1 MDKSLGV
8 TRFFYGFLNHL
19 SKERHKIASLQL
31 SGRLED
37 YLVHEFI
44 YYVYSSSNGSRFA
57 FTNMGKA
64 NEQKVDIVIA
74 SGSYEKKSIKAMI
87 EAKYLRNRHRFSKSN
102 AEDEIT
108 TTLRSLKKQ
117 LHKFE
122 ESKHAGLTVKLS
134 SKRQDIYGL
143 VFASYVGFSQDET
156 RDDKER
162 FFSKCLNEALKLGF
176 RYHDLHK
183 PYWRTAFED
192 EKVKALKINLS
203 ISLRAGLWRLS
214 SPEQSSA

>member
-1 MDKSLGV
+1 MMSKSLGV
-8 TRFFYGFLNHL
+8 TRFFYGFIKHL
-19 SKERHKIASLQL
+19 GEERNKIASLQL

-64 NEQKVDIVIA
+64 NEQKVDIVIT
-74 SGSYEKKSIKAMI
+74 SGSYEKKSIRAMI
-87 EAKYLRNRHRFSKSN
+87 EAKYLRNRHRFSKNN

-117 LHKFE
+117 LHKFAE
-122 ESKHAGLTVKLS
+122 GKHAGLPVKLS
-134 SKRQDIYGL
+134 STRQDIYGL
-143 VFASYVGFSQDET
+143 VFASYVSFSQEESN
-156 RDDKER
+156 DDKER
-162 FFSKCLNEALKLGF
+162 FFSKCLSEASKLGF

-192 EKVKALKINLS
+192 EKIEALKTSLT

-214 SPEQSSA
+214 SSE